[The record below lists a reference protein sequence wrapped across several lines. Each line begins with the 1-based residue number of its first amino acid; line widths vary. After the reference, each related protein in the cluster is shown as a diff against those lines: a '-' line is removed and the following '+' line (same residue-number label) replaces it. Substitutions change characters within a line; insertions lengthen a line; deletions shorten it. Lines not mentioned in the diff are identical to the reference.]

1 MRKDKVLTAGAGR
14 FSSRGPT
21 PPLCGSDA
29 GSPFGADVV
38 LSRQGGR
45 TDHGGSGSLAQFAAK
60 LVNLRIHEIEAPD
73 RPDQSRAEG
82 CWIR

>member
-1 MRKDKVLTAGAGR
+1 MVDQVLTTSAGG
-14 FSSRGPT
+14 FSSRGPA

-45 TDHGGSGSLAQFAAK
+45 TDHGDSGSLAQFAAK
-60 LVNLRIHEIEAPD
+60 LVDLRIHKIEALLIA
-73 RPDQSRAEG
+73 DQGRAEG